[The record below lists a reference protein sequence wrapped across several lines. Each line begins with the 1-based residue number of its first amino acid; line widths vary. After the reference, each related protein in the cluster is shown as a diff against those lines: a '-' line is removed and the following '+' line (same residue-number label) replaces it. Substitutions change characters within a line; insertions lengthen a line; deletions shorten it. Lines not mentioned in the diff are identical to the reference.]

1 MSLHRLTLPLVQV
14 GTHKIQEHTA
24 TPAVLQGLLHI
35 EQSLVGVVRTLV
47 NDVFVVSP
55 RNRKQVCLQLLG
67 HLLRVSGI
75 RIRQIFPKLGKICK
89 QLIIKFKETFGI
101 TNRGLRETGY
111 FRDRLPQVPAK
122 VGIEPSTVLVLCIEC
137 DNIPA
142 EFPIIAQHLL
152 IDSYRRLNLALSE
165 TLA

>member
-1 MSLHRLTLPLVQV
+1 MSLHRPTLPLVQV

-111 FRDRLPQVPAK
+111 IGYGLPQIPAQ
-122 VGIEPSTVLVLCIEC
+122 VGIKPSAILILGIEG

-142 EFPIIAQHLL
+142 KFPIIAQHLL
-152 IDSYRRLNLALSE
+152 IDPYRRLDLALPE

>member
-1 MSLHRLTLPLVQV
+1 MQV
-14 GTHKIQEHTA
+14 S
-24 TPAVLQGLLHI
+24 VRFWSNMFLLNI
-35 EQSLVGVVRTLV
+35 SFSKQSLVRVVGTLV
-47 NDVFVVSP
+47 YDVFVMSP
-55 RNRKQVCLQLLG
+55 RYREQVCLQLLSN
-67 HLLRVSGI
+67 LLCVGGI
-75 RIRQIFPKLGKICK
+75 CILQICPNLRKIYKKLV
-89 QLIIKFKETFGI
+89 IKFKEMFCI

-122 VGIEPSTVLVLCIEC
+122 VGIKTSTVLVLCIEC

-152 IDSYRRLNLALSE
+152 IDSYRRLDLALSE